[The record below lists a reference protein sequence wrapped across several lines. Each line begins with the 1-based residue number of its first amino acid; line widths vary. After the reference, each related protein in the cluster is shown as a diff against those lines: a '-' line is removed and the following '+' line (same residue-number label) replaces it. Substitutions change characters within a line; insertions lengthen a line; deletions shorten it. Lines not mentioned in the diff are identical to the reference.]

1 MARSTDAQKAE
12 RLNAAHRLLARGQS
26 VGEAALSLSRQ
37 FTMSRRQAYRYIEE
51 AQLIGRPVPVVET
64 ATAVTFKLPP
74 SLVDAVRARAAA
86 EGTTISDMVSRALR
100 AFLGEA
106 VGVVA
111 ALDDLRAAGATRL
124 SPRQPGFACRPMRPP
139 LGHRPGAVGLG
150 RVAGLL

>member
-26 VGEAALSLSRQ
+26 PGEVALSMSRQ
-37 FTMSRRQAYRYIEE
+37 FAMSRRQAYRYIEE
-51 AQLIGRPVPVVET
+51 AQLIGRPVPVAEA

-74 SLVDAVRARAAA
+74 SLVGAVRARAAA

-106 VGVVA
+106 G
-111 ALDDLRAAGATRL
+111 
-124 SPRQPGFACRPMRPP
+124 
-139 LGHRPGAVGLG
+139 GHG
-150 RVAGLL
+150 